1 MLLRTGRFTL
11 AQRRRKLWTAGLRIP
26 ACTEC
31 PATAG
36 EWCDPLHPT
45 PAEQVRIDRDPP
57 HVIHST
63 RIAAAVNGG
72 HASRSL
78 TIAQFAG
85 GPLPSG
91 LAPAR
96 R

>member
-1 MLLRTGRFTL
+1 MTPRERVRAAL
-11 AQRRRKLWTAGLRIP
+11 TAGLLTP

-36 EWCDPLHPT
+36 EWCDPSWPPPSEL
-45 PAEQVRIDRDPP
+45 VRWDQDPP
-57 HVIHST
+57 HVIHSARLVT
-63 RIAAAVNGG
+63 AVESG
-72 HASRSL
+72 HASRPR

-91 LAPAR
+91 LTPEPR
-96 R
+96 